1 MKEIKLKI
9 EPGNYKSVKL
19 ELSDALEL
27 LKIIVSL
34 RGGLETKDVI
44 ESFRI
49 LNNFDEFYEYQRKK
63 FKDYVT
69 PDKDVSDMIKGSV
82 VVDNMKLVKE
92 NNKKFVII
100 TFDRR
105 LKEEFIVKGLN
116 QIGFNVT
123 TEK

>member
-19 ELSDALEL
+19 ELSDAIEL
-27 LKIIVSL
+27 LKIVASL
-34 RGGLETKDVI
+34 RGLETKDVI

-82 VVDNMKLVKE
+82 IVDNMKLIKE

-105 LKEEFIVKGLN
+105 LKEEFIIKGLN
-116 QIGFNVT
+116 QIGYNVNI
-123 TEK
+123 EK

>member
-27 LKIIVSL
+27 LKIIASL
-34 RGGLETKDVI
+34 RGLETKDVI

-63 FKDYVT
+63 FKDYIT

-100 TFDRR
+100 MFDRR

-123 TEK
+123 IEK

>member
-34 RGGLETKDVI
+34 RGLETKDVI